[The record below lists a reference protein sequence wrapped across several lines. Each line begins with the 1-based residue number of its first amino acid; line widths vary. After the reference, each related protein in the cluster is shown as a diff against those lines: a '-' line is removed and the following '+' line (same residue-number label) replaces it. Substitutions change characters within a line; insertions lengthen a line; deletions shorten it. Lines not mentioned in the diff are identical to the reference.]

1 MGSMHVSQDRT
12 GHSESLTPL
21 QAVSQLC
28 PRLHSL
34 NVSMCSGF
42 SMHALIRVV
51 RHLREAGRLRKLQMD
66 ELQVRV
72 LIWVSAT
79 LMGGSKRGTSIR
91 DLHADQLLSLPQPKL
106 AQG

>member
-1 MGSMHVSQDRT
+1 MGMLHVSQDRT
-12 GHSESLTPL
+12 GHSKSLSAL

-51 RHLREAGRLRKLQMD
+51 RHLRDEGRLRKLHMD

-72 LIWVSAT
+72 LVWGAQLSRVGA
-79 LMGGSKRGTSIR
+79 RGV
-91 DLHADQLLSLPQPKL
+91 HA
-106 AQG
+106 

>member
-1 MGSMHVSQDRT
+1 MMANASGRLRDGHDACVPKQDRPLRK
-12 GHSESLTPL
+12 LTAL

-51 RHLREAGRLRKLQMD
+51 RHLRDEGRLRKLHMD
-66 ELQVRV
+66 ELQVRG
-72 LIWVSAT
+72 LMWLSAT
-79 LMGGSKRGTSIR
+79 LMSGSKRGTSIKGT
-91 DLHADQLLSLPQPKL
+91 SC
-106 AQG
+106 

>member
-1 MGSMHVSQDRT
+1 MSQDRT

-28 PRLHSL
+28 SRLHSL

-72 LIWVSAT
+72 L
-79 LMGGSKRGTSIR
+79 
-91 DLHADQLLSLPQPKL
+91 DLGERNSHEREQEGHKHKGPPC
-106 AQG
+106 